1 MAQQPNCR
9 MFASLLAFL
18 VAFAVLLA
26 LERMAHRKLQEIAL
40 LLTGH
45 VDTAIYLYSIPLLP
59 GVALHEL
66 SHAVM
71 AKLLGVPVRNIT
83 LFPQRQRGGAVRL
96 GSVEVLRSDNVR
108 SALIGA
114 APLLVGLS
122 ALGLIGRLVFDGSAV
137 AGALVAG
144 DPGAIA
150 GSILATLQAPD
161 ALLWFYIVFAIAN
174 SMMPSASDTQ
184 SWPPVIGCLGI
195 LTAVIALF
203 AVDVA
208 RAFAPA
214 VEMTLRWLAAAL
226 SITAFIDLVTVA
238 LLWSVALIVARATG
252 RRVKY

>member
-1 MAQQPNCR
+1 MLAG
-9 MFASLLAFL
+9 LLAFL
-18 VAFAVLLA
+18 IAFGALLA
-26 LERMAHRKLQEIAL
+26 LERLAHRKLQEIAL

-45 VDTAIYLYSIPLLP
+45 VDAAIYLYSIPLLP

-71 AKLLGVPVRNIT
+71 AKALGVRVRNMT

-114 APLLVGLS
+114 APLIAGLL
-122 ALGLIGRLVFDGSAV
+122 ALSLIGLLVFDGSAV

-144 DPGAIA
+144 DPAATIR
-150 GSILATLQAPD
+150 SILATLQTPD

-184 SWPPVIGCLGI
+184 SWPPVIGCLVI
-195 LTAVIALF
+195 LAAVTVLF

-208 RAFAPA
+208 QALAPA
-214 VEMTLRWLAAAL
+214 VEMTVRWLAAAL
-226 SITAFIDLVTVA
+226 SITAFIDLVVVA
-238 LLWSVALIVARATG
+238 LLWSIALVVSRMTG
-252 RRVKY
+252 RRVEY

>member
-1 MAQQPNCR
+1 ML
-9 MFASLLAFL
+9 ASLLAFL
-18 VAFAVLLA
+18 IAFAALLA

-45 VDTAIYLYSIPLLP
+45 VDAAIYLYSIPLLP

-71 AKLLGVPVRNIT
+71 ARLLGVPVRNMT

-114 APLLVGLS
+114 APLFAGLL
-122 ALGLIGRLVFDGSAV
+122 ALSLIGLLVFDGSAV

-150 GSILATLQAPD
+150 GSILATLQTPD
-161 ALLWFYIVFAIAN
+161 SLLWFYIVFAIAN

-184 SWPPVIGCLGI
+184 SWPPVIGCLS
-195 LTAVIALF
+195 LLAAAIALF
-203 AVDVA
+203 AVDLA
-208 RAFAPA
+208 RALAPA
-214 VEMTLRWLAAAL
+214 LEMALRWLAAAL
-226 SITAFIDLVTVA
+226 AITAFIDLAVVA
-238 LLWSVALIVARATG
+238 LLWCIALVVARATG
-252 RRVKY
+252 RRVEY